1 MLWNASVLS
10 TVSSDTEPTVV
21 ISFDSAKYIFNVGE
35 NTTRA
40 FLQSQQNWKKTR
52 ALFLTSVGTQRASGL
67 PGRARFI
74 LTTLDVTQSSIR
86 KDC

>member
-10 TVSSDTEPTVV
+10 TASSDTEPTVV
-21 ISFDSAKYIFNVGE
+21 ITFDSAKYIFNVGE

-67 PGRARFI
+67 PGKTSFVLIAF
-74 LTTLDVTQSSIR
+74 DVNQLVFL
-86 KDC
+86 